1 MKINQKFNLVSTMVF
16 RCLHYGIGTLPPPTF
31 PSCKKEER
39 RSCALDDVYLFF
51 FFQLCRKSLSKPSHK
66 YVLQN
71 NLSTKSSWA
80 AGLGKN
86 TLIIIQVELPP

>member
-1 MKINQKFNLVSTMVF
+1 MVF

-51 FFQLCRKSLSKPSHK
+51 FFPVVQK
-66 YVLQN
+66 
-71 NLSTKSSWA
+71 
-80 AGLGKN
+80 
-86 TLIIIQVELPP
+86 IIIQAQPQICATKQFIYQEFMGSWIGKKHINYHSSGIAPIDIPFN